1 MKPGTGYD
9 PEQFLT
15 RLRRLVEIESPT
27 GHTPGLEAIHDLLTE
42 WSEGLLG
49 TAHREVR
56 GGVPHLYR
64 EERTPSAVKPV
75 LILGHADTVWPLGTL
90 ADRPF
95 SVDGAHVTGPGAF
108 DMKAGLVLALDAL
121 RLIGDSGHVRLLVTG
136 DEEQGSVTSRALIEE
151 VARECA
157 AVFVLEPS
165 LDGALKTARKGGAM
179 FEVTVQGRAAHAGL
193 EPERGV
199 NALVELS
206 HQVLAIDGLGDPDRG
221 TTVSPTVS
229 RSGSTRNTIPESA
242 RVEIDVRAWHRDELV
257 RVERDLRALRGRTEG
272 VTLELTGGVNR
283 FPLEHHMSA
292 GLVAMAQE
300 VARAEGLAPVTEAR
314 VGGASDGNFTAGLG
328 VPTLDG
334 LGPAG
339 GGAHAR
345 DEWVDASS
353 VGERTALVAGLL
365 RTLGSGA
372 EHAGPTA
379 PPGPRR
385 ADPARTTSG

>member
-15 RLRRLVEIESPT
+15 RLRHLVGIESPT
-27 GHTPGLEAIHDLLTE
+27 GHAPGLEAVYELLTE

-49 TAHREVR
+49 TVHHEIRD
-56 GGVPHLYR
+56 GVPHLYR
-64 EERTPSAVKPV
+64 EERDPSPVKPV

-90 ADRPF
+90 DSWPF
-95 SVDGAHVTGPGAF
+95 RVDGSHVTGPGAF

-121 RLIGDSGHVRLLVTG
+121 RRIGDAGHVRLLVTG

-151 VARECA
+151 VARDCA
-157 AVFVLEPS
+157 AVLVLEPS

-179 FEVTVQGRAAHAGL
+179 FEVTVRGRAAHAGL

-199 NALVELS
+199 NALIELS
-206 HQVLAIDGLGDPDRG
+206 QQVLAINDLGDPDRG

-242 RVEIDVRAWHRDELV
+242 RVEIDVRAWHSDELV
-257 RVERDLRALRGRTEG
+257 RVEEDLRALRSRTRG
-272 VTLELTGGVNR
+272 SSLELTGGINR
-283 FPLEHHMSA
+283 FPLEHQMSA
-292 GLVAMAQE
+292 GLVTMARE
-300 VARAEGLAPVTEAR
+300 LARAEGLAPVTEAR
-314 VGGASDGNFTAGLG
+314 VGGASDGNFTAALG
-328 VPTLDG
+328 IPTLDG

-345 DEWVDASS
+345 GEWVDATS
-353 VGERTALVAGLL
+353 VGDRTALVAALL

-372 EHAGPTA
+372 EQDRLTAAPATA
-379 PPGPRR
+379 PARQER
-385 ADPARTTSG
+385 A